1 MEKKKTFILLGD
13 VLSAQ
18 LSELLIDNKRPL
30 GKSVRTKY
38 YNSLIALYISGTGCE
53 DLKRSRYLSNVT
65 ALPAA
70 ARS

>member
-38 YNSLIALYISGTGCE
+38 YNSLI
-53 DLKRSRYLSNVT
+53 KPKSRKVVQ
-65 ALPAA
+65 AVKI
-70 ARS
+70 

>member
-18 LSELLIDNKRPL
+18 LSELLIDNKRAL

-38 YNSLIALYISGTGCE
+38 YNSLI
-53 DLKRSRYLSNVT
+53 KPKSRKQWYRLW
-65 ALPAA
+65 
-70 ARS
+70 RFEKI

>member
-38 YNSLIALYISGTGCE
+38 YNSLI
-53 DLKRSRYLSNVT
+53 KPKSRKQWYRL
-65 ALPAA
+65 
-70 ARS
+70 